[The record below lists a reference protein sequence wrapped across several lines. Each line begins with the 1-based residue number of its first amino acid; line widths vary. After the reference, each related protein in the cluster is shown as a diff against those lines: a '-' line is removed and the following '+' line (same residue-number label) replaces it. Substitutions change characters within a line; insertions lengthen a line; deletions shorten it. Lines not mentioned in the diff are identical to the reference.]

1 MVSGMERDVLSWL
14 TTIHQTTQRQVVT
27 KMEVK
32 PQNNDLTR
40 IEVEIEIEKWILPVL
55 EEE

>member
-1 MVSGMERDVLSWL
+1 M
-14 TTIHQTTQRQVVT
+14 TIRIIVT
-27 KMEVK
+27 MEVK

>member
-1 MVSGMERDVLSWL
+1 
-14 TTIHQTTQRQVVT
+14 
-27 KMEVK
+27 MEVK

>member
-1 MVSGMERDVLSWL
+1 MERDVLSWL
-14 TTIHQTTQRQVVT
+14 TTIHQTNQRQVVT